1 MVFVLTNS
9 DSTMAPPNKNPGLD
23 GGITKRPCGRFC
35 RCQSLVVIS
44 WRCQPQD
51 FVETKLPFLMGKSYE
66 TTDIICARRNSLFLL
81 KLRCFCFLFG
91 KRMLIYIYIHTH
103 TLLFHMFYC
112 MIQAVP
118 AGKKHCTKPFRY
130 DILRF
135 SGLVFGEQNLCQLV
149 VLVQLHIIEL
159 SMT

>member
-91 KRMLIYIYIHTH
+91 KRMLIYIYTH
-103 TLLFHMFYC
+103 ILDCFTCFIVWYKQFQQEKNIVQSLSDTIFYDS
-112 MIQAVP
+112 
-118 AGKKHCTKPFRY
+118 AGWF
-130 DILRF
+130 
-135 SGLVFGEQNLCQLV
+135 LVNKIYASWWC
-149 VLVQLHIIEL
+149 
-159 SMT
+159 